1 MKRKL
6 WAADLVLLALSA
18 AGVVHLRREW
28 MEARAHRRAV
38 LHKRF
43 QPMPA
48 LATTLPPV
56 EAPVKVAGYADIA
69 RKMLFSEDRS
79 SAVAIELPPPKAAS
93 MPPLP
98 FFHGVIDLG
107 QGPMAILSEGTNGS
121 HRDYQPGDQ
130 AGAFKLLAVNNEELV
145 LQWEDQIIRKKVGAT
160 YGNDAA
166 SAAET
171 PIYHGGSAGPGA
183 DMGRGVKACQA
194 GDDSPEGTIVDGMR
208 KAIKPAALGLRC
220 YWESAW

>member
-1 MKRKL
+1 VKRKL

-79 SAVAIELPPPKAAS
+79 SAVAIELPPP
-93 MPPLP
+93 
-98 FFHGVIDLG
+98 
-107 QGPMAILSEGTNGS
+107 
-121 HRDYQPGDQ
+121 
-130 AGAFKLLAVNNEELV
+130 
-145 LQWEDQIIRKKVGAT
+145 
-160 YGNDAA
+160 
-166 SAAET
+166 
-171 PIYHGGSAGPGA
+171 
-183 DMGRGVKACQA
+183 
-194 GDDSPEGTIVDGMR
+194 
-208 KAIKPAALGLRC
+208 
-220 YWESAW
+220 